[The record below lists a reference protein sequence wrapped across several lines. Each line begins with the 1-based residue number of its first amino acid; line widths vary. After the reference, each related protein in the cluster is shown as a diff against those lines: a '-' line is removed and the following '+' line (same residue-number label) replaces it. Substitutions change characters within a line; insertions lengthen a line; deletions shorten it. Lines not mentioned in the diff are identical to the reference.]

1 MVNGW
6 KNFVDWS
13 EFIRNGISAVWGL
26 LGVFVGSWLTGR
38 NQKKERADARRK
50 DQLSGFYAPMR
61 AMRAEIKAKSEL
73 RVRVQAVAEELWV
86 KKFEGVD
93 DPEEKK
99 KIDEQAWG
107 KYERT
112 LDYSN
117 KQLETVIIPLYRKML
132 EHFAANM
139 ALAEE
144 STLEHY
150 SPFVE
155 FVEIWNRWLEK
166 SLPGEV
172 AAKLDQSEKK
182 LYALYDDIEANF
194 KRLRKELKD

>member
-1 MVNGW
+1 M
-6 KNFVDWS
+6 DWF
-13 EFIRNGISAVWGL
+13 EFIKNGISAAWGL

-38 NQKKERADARRK
+38 GQKKEREDARK
-50 DQLSGFYAPMR
+50 KGQLSGFYAPMR

-73 RVRVQAVAEELWV
+73 RLKVHAVAEELWA
-86 KKFEGVD
+86 KKFEGID
-93 DPEEKK
+93 DPEDKK
-99 KIDEQAWG
+99 KIDERDWE

-150 SPFVE
+150 PAFVE

-172 AAKLDQSEKK
+172 ATKLDQSEKK

-194 KRLRKELKD
+194 KRLRRDLKN

>member
-1 MVNGW
+1 
-6 KNFVDWS
+6 VDLS
-13 EFIRNGISAVWGL
+13 EFLKSGISAVWGL

-38 NQKKERADARRK
+38 NQKREREDARKK

-73 RVRVQAVAEELWV
+73 RVRVHAIAEELWA
-86 KKFEGVD
+86 KKFEGID

-99 KIDEQAWG
+99 RIDEGDWE

-117 KQLETVIIPLYRKML
+117 KQLDTVIIPLYRKML

-139 ALAEE
+139 ALSEE

-150 SPFVE
+150 PAFVE
-155 FVEIWNRWLEK
+155 FVEIWNRWMDK

-172 AAKLDQSEKK
+172 AAKLGQSEKK
-182 LYALYDDIEANF
+182 LYPLYDDIEANF
-194 KRLRKELKD
+194 KRLRDELKD